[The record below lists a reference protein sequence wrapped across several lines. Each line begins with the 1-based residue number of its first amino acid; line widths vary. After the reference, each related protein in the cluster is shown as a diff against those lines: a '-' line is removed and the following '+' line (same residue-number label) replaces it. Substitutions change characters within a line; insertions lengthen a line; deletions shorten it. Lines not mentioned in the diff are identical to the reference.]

1 MRVKKMF
8 KKLLSEKSGVAMVEF
23 AISLPFFIGVG
34 MYGIELTNLTI
45 TNTSMS
51 QIALN
56 LSDNASRIGQ
66 TSSSSITPSITESDV
81 NNVFEGARLQSR
93 SLNLFDKGTVILTS
107 LEQDANGNQLVR
119 WQRCQGALEKRS
131 KYGAQ
136 GRNGTTDPSFTGM
149 GEPGRQ
155 VRAGNNIAIMF
166 VELRYEYTPLFGDLF
181 IDKRILSQ
189 EAAFTIRDNRNL
201 SAGIINPNNS
211 TVAQCIGNSIQINLP
226 LGF

>member
-8 KKLLSEKSGVAMVEF
+8 KELLSEKSGVAMVEF
-23 AISLPFFIGVG
+23 AISLPFFIGAG
-34 MYGIELTNLTI
+34 MYGIEVTNLTI
-45 TNTSMS
+45 TNMSMS

-56 LSDNASRIGQ
+56 LSDNAARIGQ
-66 TSSSSITPSITESDV
+66 TSSSAITPSITEADV

-119 WQRCQGALEKRS
+119 WQRCRGALEKRS
-131 KYGAQ
+131 KYGFQ
-136 GRNGTTDPSFTGM
+136 GRNGTSDPSFTGM

-166 VELRYEYTPLFGDLF
+166 VELRYEYTPLFGNLF
-181 IDKRILSQ
+181 TDERILSQ
-189 EAAFTIRDNRNL
+189 DAAYTIRDNRNL
-201 SAGIINPNNS
+201 AAGITNPNNS
-211 TVAQCIGNSIQINLP
+211 QVARCIGNAIQLKIP
-226 LGF
+226 LSF